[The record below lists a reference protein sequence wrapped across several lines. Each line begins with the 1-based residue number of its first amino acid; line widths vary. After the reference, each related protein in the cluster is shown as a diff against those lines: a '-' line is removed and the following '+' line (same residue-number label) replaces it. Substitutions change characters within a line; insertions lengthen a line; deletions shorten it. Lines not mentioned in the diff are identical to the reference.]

1 MLHLADLAAPRL
13 GTSMREDEVCM
24 STFNESSQKSLTH
37 SSKLQPWA
45 FESREFLRT
54 LTVGKEISF
63 TSIHSLPSNDD
74 IPRDLGHAEVAGV
87 DLTSELLRNG
97 WAKLKEIKREA
108 TDEDNRKKEI
118 ENEAKAAGNGI
129 WNPHGQQVGCIASF
143 LLLLSFFEGARSPP
157 HDAS

>member
-1 MLHLADLAAPRL
+1 M
-13 GTSMREDEVCM
+13 
-24 STFNESSQKSLTH
+24 
-37 SSKLQPWA
+37 
-45 FESREFLRT
+45 

-108 TDEDNRKKEI
+108 TEEDNRKKEI
-118 ENEAKAAGNGI
+118 ENEAKAAGKGI
-129 WNPHGQQVGCIASF
+129 WNPHGQQVGCINHCF
-143 LLLLSFFEGARSPP
+143 LLLDLFEGARSTP
-157 HDAS
+157 HDAR